1 MLMVPEPMQTTGQLH
16 LFGCDEASSLR
27 DFWSAMGA
35 SMSPTDQEKCRDIFN
50 VLDVE
55 YLIKTV
61 GAMMNL
67 EANSFEAILLRP
79 PNPRGAWLHTIEYYV
94 GRSFRR
100 LPTHVPASAPLAVH
114 SKRSSQELKPRH
126 PEDEKLGT
134 FLARTG
140 QFSEVKLDISE
151 IYALLEMQERAPGNP
166 MKLSAK
172 QWKLLTTYA
181 YLYSVSKFGKAGGCE
196 LFFKYIAKQL
206 QTHFLSNNQVTIA
219 EKLRVKFQNLRSA
232 KSDGEAVRDCSPCL
246 RLPCVERCV
255 LNLPFLEWQGIYN
268 KALSMFT
275 ISKENVCAA
284 ALKTTLPLPKFH
296 DDGGVDFDAEDD
308 TDEKFKVAPR
318 VLVFKSAGELKPS
331 APAASLQRPAF
342 DVSALPT
349 TALTAALAL
358 PPAEPAAE
366 SNWREHGFRLNQDH
380 DQPDLAAEGGAAHT
394 AAPAAAPVAAPVAA
408 PAGAAAPNPRSKSYA
423 DKAQVLAH
431 ALENATAASAAAA
444 AEPPMP
450 PMMGS
455 GPAPLPQRKRAG
467 APAAAAQKKQAAKA
481 QRLAPAKQ
489 PPAMPPSVRWA
500 QIRRPDDEDLALRK
514 KPEEDSEL
522 FDDQFNITHNEWV
535 TIIDETIAK
544 ASGMKFYQVVKQQG
558 QKRGWVKAAYV
569 FFKEADAE
577 FDVEKIVRHRMARK
591 KISFEIKWQGFKD
604 TTWEPTE
611 NINHLREYRD
621 YCKENGLELVA
632 PAPESS
638 DDDEDDEEEEEEEQD
653 DDDDDGDE
661 DEDSSDDE

>member
-1 MLMVPEPMQTTGQLH
+1 
-16 LFGCDEASSLR
+16 
-27 DFWSAMGA
+27 
-35 SMSPTDQEKCRDIFN
+35 
-50 VLDVE
+50 
-55 YLIKTV
+55 
-61 GAMMNL
+61 
-67 EANSFEAILLRP
+67 
-79 PNPRGAWLHTIEYYV
+79 
-94 GRSFRR
+94 
-100 LPTHVPASAPLAVH
+100 
-114 SKRSSQELKPRH
+114 
-126 PEDEKLGT
+126 
-134 FLARTG
+134 
-140 QFSEVKLDISE
+140 
-151 IYALLEMQERAPGNP
+151 
-166 MKLSAK
+166 
-172 QWKLLTTYA
+172 
-181 YLYSVSKFGKAGGCE
+181 
-196 LFFKYIAKQL
+196 
-206 QTHFLSNNQVTIA
+206 
-219 EKLRVKFQNLRSA
+219 
-232 KSDGEAVRDCSPCL
+232 
-246 RLPCVERCV
+246 V

-275 ISKENVCAA
+275 ISKENVCEA

-318 VLVFKSAGELKPS
+318 VLIFKSAGELKPS
-331 APAASLQRPAF
+331 APAASSQRPAF
-342 DVSALPT
+342 DVSAPPT
-349 TALTAALAL
+349 AALTAALAP
-358 PPAEPAAE
+358 PPAIPSAA
-366 SNWREHGFRLNQDH
+366 SNWRVHGFRLNRDP
-380 DQPDLAAEGGAAHT
+380 DEPDLAAEGGAAHT
-394 AAPAAAPVAAPVAA
+394 AASTAAPAAAPNAA

-423 DKAQVLAH
+423 DKAQELAR
-431 ALENATAASAAAA
+431 ALENATAASEAAA

-450 PMMGS
+450 PMIGS

-467 APAAAAQKKQAAKA
+467 APAAAAQKKPAAKA
-481 QRLAPAKQ
+481 QRRAPAEQ

-621 YCKENGLELVA
+621 YCKENGLELMA
-632 PAPESS
+632 PASESS
-638 DDDEDDEEEEEEEQD
+638 DDDEDDEEEDEEEQD
-653 DDDDDGDE
+653 DDDDE